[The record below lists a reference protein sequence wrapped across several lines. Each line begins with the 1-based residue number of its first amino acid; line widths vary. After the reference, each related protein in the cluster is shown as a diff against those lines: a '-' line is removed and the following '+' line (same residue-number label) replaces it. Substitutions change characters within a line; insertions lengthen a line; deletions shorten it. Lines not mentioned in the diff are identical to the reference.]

1 MTSGP
6 TPEEI
11 VRLALEAI
19 SDKDAE
25 RLQPLL
31 APGVTIRT
39 GRASHEGMDAALAWA
54 RKGYQHL
61 DRRYVL
67 AGLEPIGAAAG
78 AGEGAFLGEGR
89 VEYVWRET
97 GEVGDS
103 KPLWFAIEVDVG
115 AALDARAARRRGL
128 GPRRAHRR
136 VGA

>member
-19 SDKDAE
+19 SDQDPE

-61 DRRYVL
+61 DRRYAL
-67 AGLEPIGAAAG
+67 ARLVPVDAAA
-78 AGEGAFLGEGR
+78 GAFLGEGR

-103 KPLWFAIEVDVG
+103 KPLFFAIEID
-115 AALDARAARRRGL
+115 AALLRRLEIHDDEESARAALRGPS
-128 GPRRAHRR
+128 G
-136 VGA
+136 